1 MIRRA
6 QGRDTSETSEETV
19 VLRSPSAVENHDR
32 PTACFK
38 TSRRGVPNAE
48 YARAIVNA
56 APVSPPRRGRPAAAT
71 REDVLDAALQRY
83 LRGRRIDVRAIAGEL
98 GLGRTTVYRWFGSR
112 EGLIGEV
119 LIRAVEPLF
128 DDAHAAA
135 RGRGAARLLDAF
147 GRVNRGLAEAPAL
160 RQFLEQERDAALRI
174 ITSSAGVVQQN
185 AVRRVTAWIEEETQ
199 TGAYTAPVDPATLAY
214 AIVRLAEAFIYNDA
228 VAGIRGD
235 VGRLR
240 EVEAAILGVSAYSP
254 RARP

>member
-1 MIRRA
+1 M
-6 QGRDTSETSEETV
+6 T
-19 VLRSPSAVENHDR
+19 
-32 PTACFK
+32 
-38 TSRRGVPNAE
+38 
-48 YARAIVNA
+48 A
-56 APVSPPRRGRPAAAT
+56 APVSPPRRGRPAAAA
-71 REDVLDAALQRY
+71 REDVLEAALQRY
-83 LRGRRIDVRAIAGEL
+83 LRGRRIDVRAIAAEL
-98 GLGRTTVYRWFGSR
+98 GLGRTTIYRWFGSR

-147 GRVNRGLAEAPAL
+147 ERVNRGLAEAPAL

-185 AVRRVTAWIEEETQ
+185 AVHRVTEWIEEETR
-199 TGAYTAPVDPATLAY
+199 TGAYVAPVEPATLAY

-235 VGRLR
+235 VARLR
-240 EVEAAILGVSAYSP
+240 EVEAAILGAAPAPQNV
-254 RARP
+254 RR

>member
-1 MIRRA
+1 
-6 QGRDTSETSEETV
+6 
-19 VLRSPSAVENHDR
+19 VE
-32 PTACFK
+32 
-38 TSRRGVPNAE
+38 
-48 YARAIVNA
+48 A
-56 APVSPPRRGRPAAAT
+56 APLSPPRRGRPAAAT
-71 REDVLDAALQRY
+71 RDDVLDAALRRY
-83 LRGRRIDVRAIAGEL
+83 LRGGRIDVRAIAGEL

-128 DDAHAAA
+128 DEAHAAA

-160 RQFLEQERDAALRI
+160 RQFLEQERDTALRI

-185 AVRRVTAWIEEETQ
+185 AVRRVTEWIEEETRS
-199 TGAYTAPVDPATLAY
+199 GAYIPPVEPATLAY

-240 EVEAAILGVSAYSP
+240 EVEAAILGVAPAARSA
-254 RARP
+254 RR

>member
-1 MIRRA
+1 M
-6 QGRDTSETSEETV
+6 S
-19 VLRSPSAVENHDR
+19 
-32 PTACFK
+32 
-38 TSRRGVPNAE
+38 
-48 YARAIVNA
+48 
-56 APVSPPRRGRPAAAT
+56 PVSPPRRGRPAAAT
-71 REDVLDAALQRY
+71 RDDVLEAALQRY
-83 LRGRRIDVRAIAGEL
+83 LRGHRIDVRAIAGEL

-112 EGLIGEV
+112 EGLIGEA

-128 DDAHAAA
+128 DEAHAAA

-147 GRVNRGLAEAPAL
+147 ERVNRGLAAAPAL

-185 AVRRVTAWIEEETQ
+185 AVRRVTEWIEEETR

-240 EVEAAILGVSAYSP
+240 EVEAAILGVASP
-254 RARP
+254 DEAQPR